1 MEPGA
6 IDDGGIDQRALFH
19 HDASFKK
26 PLVDG
31 VTGVVPLLHAQH
43 GVEWTGATT
52 VARFGADRFD
62 ETEHAGHGSRAF
74 MRAKH
79 ISLRILRRLPLNSL
93 SAKVIHIEPYP
104 LMLIGTDDFTSGTC
118 SILL

>member
-1 MEPGA
+1 MRSMVSSGQ
-6 IDDGGIDQRALFH
+6 GRR
-19 HDASFKK
+19 
-26 PLVDG
+26 PLPVLG
-31 VTGVVPLLHAQH
+31 QIGSMRPNML
-43 GVEWTGATT
+43 
-52 VARFGADRFD
+52 
-62 ETEHAGHGSRAF
+62 GHGSRAF

-93 SAKVIHIEPYP
+93 STKVIHIEPYP